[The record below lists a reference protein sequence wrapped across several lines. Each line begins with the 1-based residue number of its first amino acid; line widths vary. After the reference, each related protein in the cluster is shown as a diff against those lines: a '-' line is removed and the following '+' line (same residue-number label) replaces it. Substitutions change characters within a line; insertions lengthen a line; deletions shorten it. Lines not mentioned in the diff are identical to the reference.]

1 MRLIYFFLALFLL
14 ITLTISSFELTLH
27 LFHSPF
33 NSTIIEPKA
42 HSLTWIY
49 LLKQKYISL
58 IDLDIFNINEKR
70 HLLDVKRFFD
80 KIYYI
85 WSILFTLSIFISISL
100 YFKSKEKLALVIRYS
115 TILGVVLN
123 IIFILISFNFLE
135 IFTLLHKI
143 LFLHNSWVFQPNS
156 ILIEWFPLEYF
167 IEFFAIFIVLNFG
180 IYFCINSTLNSQSI
194 FQKVLLPSL
203 QSDFQKLYFYH
214 HGIE

>member
-167 IEFFAIFIVLNFG
+167 IEFFAIYILINFIFLLINQNF
-180 IYFCINSTLNSQSI
+180 ISMSSSFI
-194 FQKVLLPSL
+194 F
-203 QSDFQKLYFYH
+203 
-214 HGIE
+214 GR